1 MEKRIITA
9 VRYRVNDVYFVD
21 GCEEVAST
29 GNRDYWLG
37 KRGSRDKHYL
47 FSSIYRGQKVE
58 EKMLREKLNTYFHER
73 GGVVTA

>member
-37 KRGSRDKHYL
+37 KTGSNHKRFL
-47 FSSIYRGQKVE
+47 FSCIYRGQKIE
-58 EKMLREKLNTYFHER
+58 EKMLKDELHSYFREKNLTM
-73 GGVVTA
+73 A